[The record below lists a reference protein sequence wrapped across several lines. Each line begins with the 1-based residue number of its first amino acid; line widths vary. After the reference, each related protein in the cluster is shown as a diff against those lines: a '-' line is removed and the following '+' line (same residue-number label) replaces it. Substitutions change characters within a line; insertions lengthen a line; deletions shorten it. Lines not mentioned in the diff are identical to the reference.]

1 MRIVRLMR
9 QPFAAFWLAIAVCLA
24 GQPPFSSL
32 VFAASPSPSTIRETL
47 SEGKRAFKRGD
58 LSAAQAACD
67 AILRLDPTHAA
78 ARALLQDVTMQKNRL
93 VARAL
98 QEAKRE
104 DGVLRE
110 QAMRVAIDVA
120 REKSKQVS
128 ARDAKAQRQFAAARE
143 RQLKELYKQGV
154 AKWRQGARQEAV
166 ELFQQMVVIDP
177 RHPLVREAQRLTAAV
192 SPRKKA
198 STSAAALPPPPSSVS
213 ALEDLLATKRL
224 DQDITITHAKQ
235 ALQRH
240 QYDQARTLLERL
252 LADDPTHRPAK
263 QLLQQVELASLKEEQ
278 QGLEHQVAVDEQ
290 RMMNDVARAEL
301 ITPPPAATSTPA
313 MFAPHAWAD
322 DDDEA
327 LAKLTA
333 PISFDFQDVSL
344 SDVLDFFA
352 DAASLSI
359 VPSPKLDL
367 KSQRVS
373 LRADG
378 LPLGMALKY
387 VMNAQNLAYRVEDG
401 VVLIATPQEFS
412 NEPMET
418 RVFYLRTGLGPFALE
433 TSALQSNPMLAM
445 QPLQRVIEQAIGQPT
460 GSKLVIDE
468 RSGSLIVTN
477 TAENVRKI
485 ERLLSRLDTTP
496 IQVLIETRF
505 VEVTFTDLQHLGL
518 ENVLSGPLDLGKKT
532 ARDGTQGP
540 AQQLATG
547 SGFKFPAMARES
559 EALNF
564 TIQGVLTGTQFEAVL
579 HALKET
585 KRSKTLSAPRVTTLN
600 NQRASIKV
608 VDEFRYP
615 TRYEVSLVQ
624 FDINGDGDFEDAG
637 ETEFVNVPQDI
648 QKRDI
653 GILLNVTPSVGK
665 DFKTITLVLA
675 PEVSQFSGEFRDL
688 GGDVKV
694 PEFTSSQLTTSVAI
708 ADGHTAV
715 LGGLMK
721 DSVSEQVDK
730 VPVLGNLPLVGGLFR
745 QHEQS
750 QTRKNLLIFLT
761 ARILAPR
768 GPTT

>member
-1 MRIVRLMR
+1 MR
-9 QPFAAFWLAIAVCLA
+9 QPFAALWLAIAVCLA

-32 VFAASPSPSTIRETL
+32 VFAASTPSKKTRVI
-47 SEGKRAFKRGD
+47 K
-58 LSAAQAACD
+58 
-67 AILRLDPTHAA
+67 
-78 ARALLQDVTMQKNRL
+78 
-93 VARAL
+93 RAL
-98 QEAKRE
+98 QDAKRE
-104 DGVLRE
+104 EATLRE
-110 QAMRVAIDVA
+110 QAIRIAIDVV
-120 REKSKQVS
+120 REKSKQRS
-128 ARDAKAQRQFAAARE
+128 ARDAKAQRQLAAARE
-143 RQLKELYKQGV
+143 RRLKELYKQGV

-177 RHPLVREAQRLTAAV
+177 RHPLVREAQRLSAAV
-192 SPRKKA
+192 EPRDASARAPVTTISPA
-198 STSAAALPPPPSSVS
+198 NVP
-213 ALEDLLATKRL
+213 ALEELLATKRL
-224 DQDITITHAKQ
+224 EQDVTIKHAKQ

-240 QYDQARTLLERL
+240 QYDHARTLLERL
-252 LADDPTHRPAK
+252 LAEDPTHREAK
-263 QLLQQVELASLKEEQ
+263 QVFHQVELASLKDQ
-278 QGLEHQVAVDEQ
+278 QRGLERQIAVDEQ
-290 RMMNDVARAEL
+290 RMMNEVARAEL
-301 ITPPPAATSTPA
+301 ITPPPPRSVSTGA
-313 MFAPHAWAD
+313 MPSTRISSD

-327 LAKLTA
+327 LAKFTA
-333 PISFDFQDVSL
+333 PISFDFQDVAL

-352 DAASLSI
+352 DAANISM

-418 RVFYLRTGLGPFALE
+418 RVFYLHSGLGPFALE

-445 QPLQRVIEQAIGQPT
+445 QPLQRVIEQAIGQPS

-468 RSGSLIVTN
+468 RSGSLIITN
-477 TAENVRKI
+477 TAENIRKI

-505 VEVTFTDLQHLGL
+505 VELTLTDLEHLGL
-518 ENVLSGPLDLGKKT
+518 ENVLSGPLNVGSKT
-532 ARDGTQGP
+532 ASDGTEGP
-540 AQQLATG
+540 AHQLAK
-547 SGFKFPAMARES
+547 SGGVKFPAMARES

-648 QKRDI
+648 QKRDV

-675 PEVSQFSGEFRDL
+675 PEVSQFSQFRDL
-688 GGDVKV
+688 GGDVSV

-721 DSVSEQVDK
+721 DSVSGQVDR
-730 VPVLGNLPLVGGLFR
+730 VPVLGSLPLVGGLFR

-750 QTRKNLLIFLT
+750 QTRKNLLIFVT